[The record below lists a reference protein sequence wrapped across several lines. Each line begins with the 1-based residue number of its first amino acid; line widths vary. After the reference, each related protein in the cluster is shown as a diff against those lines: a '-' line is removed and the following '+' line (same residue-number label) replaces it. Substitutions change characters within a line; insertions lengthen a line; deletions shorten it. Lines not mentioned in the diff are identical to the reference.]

1 MTLGEFRTKTKGLSD
16 DYNLILSIYSE
27 DAITEVDSMGVEI
40 DNGTMEVKVLN

>member
-27 DAITEVDSMGVEI
+27 DVITNVDSMGVEI
-40 DNGTMEVKVLN
+40 DNGTMEVKILN

>member
-27 DAITEVDSMGVEI
+27 DVITDVDSMGVEI
-40 DNGTMEVKVLN
+40 DNGAMEVTILN